1 MPRADVPTLGMG
13 KGARPRIGVD
23 LGGTKIF
30 GVVLDGDEVT
40 AEAKRKTPA
49 GAGPDGVVDTIAGVV
64 HDLGG
69 PDAAGGVGVGAPGIV
84 DHERGTVRRA
94 PNLPGFD
101 DEVGLAVLLSD
112 ALGGAEVRLDN
123 DVNAGVLAEHRMGA
137 ARGARNLL
145 GVWVGTG
152 VGGGLVLDGALRRGP
167 SGIAGEI
174 GHTVVHPGG
183 RMCGCGFAGHLEAY
197 AGRGSMEREARER
210 HAHGAATL
218 LVDLADGR
226 GSERAPGRM
235 TSGVWAKALAGG
247 DAVAEELID
256 DAVIALGA
264 AVVSA
269 VTLLDLSVVVV
280 GGGLGDKLGPSFAGR
295 IEQAAR
301 DALYIRGSPL
311 RVVSAQLG
319 DRAGA
324 IGAAL
329 MVAAC

>member
-1 MPRADVPTLGMG
+1 MG
-13 KGARPRIGVD
+13 KGARPWIGID

-30 GVVLDGDEVT
+30 GVVLDGEQVT
-40 AEAKRKTPA
+40 AEAKRKTPVAA
-49 GAGPDGVVDTIAGVV
+49 GLDGVVDTIAGVV
-64 HDLGG
+64 ADLGG
-69 PDAAGGVGVGAPGIV
+69 TDAAGGVGVGAPGVV

-101 DEVGLAVLLSD
+101 DEVRLGPLLSK
-112 ALGGAEVRLDN
+112 ALGGIDVRVDN
-123 DVNAGVLAEHRMGA
+123 DVNVGVLAEHRMGA
-137 ARGARNLL
+137 AQGARDLL

-152 VGGGLVLDGALRRGP
+152 VGGGVVLDGVVRRGP

-183 RMCGCGFAGHLEAY
+183 RMCGCGFPGHLEAY

-210 HAHGAATL
+210 HAHGTATV
-218 LVDLADGR
+218 LVDLADGHR
-226 GSERAPGRM
+226 GSERTPGRM
-235 TSGVWAKALAGG
+235 TSGVWAKALAAG

-269 VTLLDLSVVVV
+269 VTLLDLSVVVI

-329 MVAAC
+329 MAAAG

>member
-1 MPRADVPTLGMG
+1 LVSS
-13 KGARPRIGVD
+13 
-23 LGGTKIF
+23 
-30 GVVLDGDEVT
+30 
-40 AEAKRKTPA
+40 
-49 GAGPDGVVDTIAGVV
+49 
-64 HDLGG
+64 
-69 PDAAGGVGVGAPGIV
+69 
-84 DHERGTVRRA
+84 A

-101 DEVGLAVLLSD
+101 GDVGLGALLTK
-112 ALGGAEVRLDN
+112 ALGGVDVRLDN
-123 DVNAGVLAEHRMGA
+123 DVNAGVRAEHAMGA

-152 VGGGLVLDGALRRGP
+152 VGGGLVLDGLLRRGP

-183 RMCGCGFAGHLEAY
+183 RMCGCGFPGHLEAY

-210 HAHGAATL
+210 HAHGAPTA
-218 LVDLADGR
+218 LVDLADGK
-226 GSERAPGRM
+226 GSSEGAPGRM
-235 TSGVWAKALAGG
+235 TSGVWAKALAAG

-269 VTLLDLSVVVV
+269 VTLLDLAVVVI

-295 IEQAAR
+295 IEQATR
-301 DALYIRGSPL
+301 DALYIRGSSL

-329 MVAAC
+329 MAAAG

>member
-1 MPRADVPTLGMG
+1 MS
-13 KGARPRIGVD
+13 KGATRPWIGID
-23 LGGTKIF
+23 LGGTKVF
-30 GVVLDGDEVT
+30 GVVLEGDEVT
-40 AEAKRKTPA
+40 GEAKRKTPV
-49 GAGPDGVVDTIAGVV
+49 GAGPGGVVETIAGVV
-64 HDLGG
+64 ADLGG
-69 PDAAGGVGVGAPGIV
+69 TEGAGGVGVGAPGVV
-84 DHERGTVRRA
+84 DHGRGTIRRA

-101 DEVGLAVLLSD
+101 AEVALGRLLSE
-112 ALGGAEVRLDN
+112 ALGGVEVRLDN
-123 DVNAGVLAEHRMGA
+123 DVNVGVLAELRMGA
-137 ARGARNLL
+137 APDARDLL

-152 VGGGLVLDGALRRGP
+152 VGGGLVLDGVLRRGP

-183 RMCGCGFAGHLEAY
+183 RMCGCGFLGHLEAY

-210 HAHGAATL
+210 HAGGTRTA
-218 LVDLADGR
+218 LVELANGHR
-226 GSERAPGRM
+226 GSDRTPGRM

-247 DAVAEELID
+247 DAVAEDLID
-256 DAVIALGA
+256 DAVTALGA

-269 VTLLDLSVVVV
+269 VTLLDLAVVVI

-295 IEQAAR
+295 VEQAAR

-329 MVAAC
+329 MAAAR

>member
-1 MPRADVPTLGMG
+1 MG
-13 KGARPRIGVD
+13 KVARPWIGID
-23 LGGTKIF
+23 LGGTKVF
-30 GVVLDGDEVT
+30 GVVLEGDEVT
-40 AEAKRKTPA
+40 AEAKRKTPV
-49 GAGPDGVVDTIAGVV
+49 GAGVDGVVDTIVGVV
-64 HDLGG
+64 EDLGG
-69 PDAAGGVGVGAPGIV
+69 ADAAAGLGVGAPGVV
-84 DHERGTVRRA
+84 DHARGTVRRA

-101 DEVGLAVLLSD
+101 GEVGLGPLLSK
-112 ALGGAEVRLDN
+112 ALGGVGIRLDN
-123 DVNAGVLAEHRMGA
+123 DVNAGVLAEHRMGTA
-137 ARGARNLL
+137 QGARDLL

-152 VGGGLVLDGALRRGP
+152 VGGGLVLDGIPRRGP

-183 RMCGCGFAGHLEAY
+183 RMCGCGFLGHLEAY

-210 HAHGAATL
+210 HAHGTATV
-218 LVDLADGR
+218 LVELADGHR

-235 TSGVWAKALAGG
+235 TSGVWAKALTGG
-247 DAVAEELID
+247 DAVAEDLID
-256 DAVIALGA
+256 DAISALGT

-269 VTLLDLSVVVV
+269 VTLLDLSVVVI
-280 GGGLGDKLGPSFAGR
+280 GGGLGDKLGPSFAAR

-329 MVAAC
+329 MAASC

>member
-1 MPRADVPTLGMG
+1 MG
-13 KGARPRIGVD
+13 KGARPWIGID
-23 LGGTKIF
+23 LGGTKVF
-30 GVVLDGDEVT
+30 GVVLDGEQVT
-40 AEAKRKTPA
+40 AEAKRKTPVAA
-49 GAGPDGVVDTIAGVV
+49 GLDGVVDAIAGVV
-64 HDLGG
+64 ADLGG
-69 PDAAGGVGVGAPGIV
+69 THAAGGVGVGAPGVV

-101 DEVGLAVLLSD
+101 DEVGLGPLLSK
-112 ALGGAEVRLDN
+112 ALGGIDVRVDN
-123 DVNAGVLAEHRMGA
+123 DVNVGVLAEHRMGA
-137 ARGARNLL
+137 AQGARDLL

-152 VGGGLVLDGALRRGP
+152 VGGGVVLDGVVRRGP

-183 RMCGCGFAGHLEAY
+183 RMCGCGFPGHLEAY

-210 HAHGAATL
+210 HAHGTATV
-218 LVDLADGR
+218 LVDLADGHR
-226 GSERAPGRM
+226 GSERTPGRM
-235 TSGVWAKALAGG
+235 TSGVWAKALAAG

-269 VTLLDLSVVVV
+269 VTLLDLSMVVI
-280 GGGLGDKLGPSFAGR
+280 GGGLGDKLGSSFAGR
-295 IEQAAR
+295 VEQATR
-301 DALYIRGSPL
+301 DALYIRGSAL

-329 MVAAC
+329 MAAAR

>member
-1 MPRADVPTLGMG
+1 MS
-13 KGARPRIGVD
+13 KSRPAWIGID

-30 GVVLDGDEVT
+30 GVVLRGDEVT
-40 AEAKRKTPA
+40 AEAKRKTPV
-49 GAGPDGVVDTIAGVV
+49 GTGPDRVVETIAGVV
-64 HDLGG
+64 EDLGG
-69 PDAAGGVGVGAPGIV
+69 LHAAGGVGVGAPGAV

-101 DEVGLAVLLSD
+101 EEVGLAALLSKS
-112 ALGGAEVRLDN
+112 LGGAEVRLDN

-137 ARGARNLL
+137 GHGARDLL

-152 VGGGLVLDGALRRGP
+152 VGGGVVLDGVVRRGP
-167 SGIAGEI
+167 TGIAGEI

-183 RMCGCGFAGHLEAY
+183 RICGCGFPGHLEAY
-197 AGRGSMEREARER
+197 AGRGSMEREARDR
-210 HAHGAATL
+210 HARGTATL
-218 LVDLADGR
+218 LVDLADGDR
-226 GSERAPGRM
+226 GSARGPGRM

-256 DAVIALGA
+256 DAVAALGA

-269 VTLLDLSVVVV
+269 ATLLDLSTVVI

-301 DALYIRGSPL
+301 DAFYIRGSSL

-329 MVAAC
+329 MAANR